1 VEFGDRCSKPAAMAS
16 RRFPVT
22 SKQLVTTIQ
31 GQKTE
36 VVQCC
41 YDDHIMVIV
50 TQIGKMGTLL
60 HARKEEG
67 YGTAPTFNVS
77 ILMGK
82 RDEPLMVACARQ
94 LIEQISKGGLTRPLI
109 LSLGLSDHSAGAL
122 KEIIQVIVAN
132 KIW

>member
-1 VEFGDRCSKPAAMAS
+1 MAAAS
-16 RRFPVT
+16 DAASRFPVK

-31 GQKTE
+31 GVKTDI
-36 VVQCC
+36 VQCS
-41 YDDHIMVIV
+41 YDDHLLVIV

-67 YGTAPTFNVS
+67 YGTAPTFSIS

-82 RDEPLMVACARQ
+82 RDEPLLAACARQ
-94 LIEQISKGGLTRPLI
+94 LIEQMSKTGSSRPLI
-109 LSLGLSDHSAGAL
+109 LSLGLSDHSAETL
-122 KEIIQVIVAN
+122 KEVIKVVVEN

>member
-1 VEFGDRCSKPAAMAS
+1 MAS
-16 RRFPVT
+16 ARFPVK
-22 SKQLVTTIQ
+22 SKQIVSTIQ
-31 GQKTE
+31 GLKTE
-36 VVQCC
+36 VVQCS
-41 YDDHIMVIV
+41 YDDHLMIIV

-82 RDEPLMVACARQ
+82 RDEPLMVVCARQ
-94 LIEQISKGGLTRPLI
+94 LIEQISKTGGSRPLI
-109 LSLGLSDHSAGAL
+109 LSLGLSDHSAETL
-122 KEIIQVIVAN
+122 KELIKVVVDN